1 MMVNMDIWLVVDLP
15 LSKICF
21 FCQLGWW
28 HSQNDGK
35 KQKKHVWKHQK
46 EMCFP
51 CSSNHQFCQIPQSTN
66 MWGMEQRPPLVTSV
80 WLLISNIH
88 TLPMGYDHAVTWHY
102 ICVEYMSHAVMS
114 GTCGIHATWGSIDRP
129 WFRWNNYYEDLR
141 ECNLC

>member
-15 LSKICF
+15 LCKICF

-35 KQKKHVWKHQK
+35 KQKNHVWKHQK

-114 GTCGIHATWGSIDRP
+114 GTCGIHATWGSIARP